1 MDLIES
7 LSGKN
12 YITQNGI
19 EPDIKKS
26 IKCFNVIKEFIKK
39 YYIINISLN
48 NSYDNKLLEAI
59 DQLEITI
66 FHKYSNQSMVILNII

>member
-1 MDLIES
+1 MELIES

-26 IKCFNVIKEFIKK
+26 VKCFNVIKEFIKK
-39 YYIINISLN
+39 YFIIKISLN

-66 FHKYSNQSMVILNII
+66 FHKYSNQSMVILIVI